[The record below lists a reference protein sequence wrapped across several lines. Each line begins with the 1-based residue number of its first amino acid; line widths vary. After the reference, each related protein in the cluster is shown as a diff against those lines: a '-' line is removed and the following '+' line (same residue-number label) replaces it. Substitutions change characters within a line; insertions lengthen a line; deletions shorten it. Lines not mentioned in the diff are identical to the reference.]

1 MEQLLHYVWR
11 HKIFPL
17 TALQTTSGQP
27 VEVIDTGL
35 PNMNAGPDFFN
46 AKLKI
51 DGTIWVGNVEIHTR
65 SSDWYRH
72 GHQLDNAYNSII
84 LHVVGEADCEVTVLT
99 ERLFPNCYF
108 NVPKASAV
116 DTENCVRQRFIHLV
130 TPFSVHFLNLPF
142 ILGCQFYR

>member
-65 SSDWYRH
+65 SSDCNRH
-72 GHQLDNAYNSII
+72 GHQLDN
-84 LHVVGEADCEVTVLT
+84 T
-99 ERLFPNCYF
+99 
-108 NVPKASAV
+108 
-116 DTENCVRQRFIHLV
+116 
-130 TPFSVHFLNLPF
+130 
-142 ILGCQFYR
+142 